1 MVKACLTCV
10 PGVVAGSPGQIPGEA
25 VGQKEDGPGQHNDV
39 VDVEQ
44 SNDHL
49 GGITNPWNKKYHI
62 RKGGSCVGYLAA
74 ATLTCFTRPLQVC
87 KGCVLLV

>member
-1 MVKACLTCV
+1 MIKACLTCV

-25 VGQKEDGPGQHNDV
+25 VAQKEDGPGQHNDV

-49 GGITNPWNKKYHI
+49 GGITYPWNKKKHHI
-62 RKGGSCVGYLAA
+62 CKGGSCVGYLAA
-74 ATLTCFTRPLQVC
+74 ATPTFFTRPLQV
-87 KGCVLLV
+87 

>member
-1 MVKACLTCV
+1 MIKACLTCV

-49 GGITNPWNKKYHI
+49 CGITYPWNKKYHI
-62 RKGGSCVGYLAA
+62 
-74 ATLTCFTRPLQVC
+74 C
-87 KGCVLLV
+87 KRGAELVISRLLHSHASLVHFKYVRGVYC